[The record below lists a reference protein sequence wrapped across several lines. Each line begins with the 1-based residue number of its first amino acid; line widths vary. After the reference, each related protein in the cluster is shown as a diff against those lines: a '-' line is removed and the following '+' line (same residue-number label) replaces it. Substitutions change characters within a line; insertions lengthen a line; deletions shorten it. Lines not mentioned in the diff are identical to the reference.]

1 MIEEDAAAAN
11 DLRLT
16 VNAEGVKIGRLL
28 GVARRIE
35 NPGIGR
41 GTGEEMVGH
50 LREEVHPTENPGVQ
64 GEVHHLVVEDT
75 REMVHP
81 RAGDV
86 VDLGLQ
92 NLPRNA
98 VPRDVVHG
106 VLSAMVLAN
115 DAAVAGHPY
124 VA

>member
-1 MIEEDAAAAN
+1 MIEEDAAAAI

-16 VNAEGVKIGRLL
+16 VNAEGVQIGRLD
-28 GVARRIE
+28 GVARRIG
-35 NPGIGR
+35 NPGIER
-41 GTGEEMVGH
+41 GTG
-50 LREEVHPTENPGVQ
+50 REQ
-64 GEVHHLVVEDT
+64 GEVHLGEVYHLVVGDT

-98 VPRDVVHG
+98 VPRDVVRG
-106 VLSAMVLAN
+106 VLSVTVLAN

>member
-1 MIEEDAAAAN
+1 
-11 DLRLT
+11 
-16 VNAEGVKIGRLL
+16 
-28 GVARRIE
+28 
-35 NPGIGR
+35 
-41 GTGEEMVGH
+41 MVGH

-64 GEVHHLVVEDT
+64 GEVHLGGVYHLVVGDS

-92 NLPRNA
+92 NLPRN
-98 VPRDVVHG
+98 VQVLKDVVRG
-106 VLSAMVLAN
+106 VLSVTVLAN

>member
-1 MIEEDAAAAN
+1 MIEEDAAAAI

-16 VNAEGVKIGRLL
+16 VNAEGVQIGRLL

-35 NPGIGR
+35 NLGIGR
-41 GTGEEMVGH
+41 GTGEKMVGH

-64 GEVHHLVVEDT
+64 GEVHLGGVYHLVVGDS
-75 REMVHP
+75 REMDHP

-92 NLPRNA
+92 NLP
-98 VPRDVVHG
+98 
-106 VLSAMVLAN
+106 
-115 DAAVAGHPY
+115 
-124 VA
+124 

>member
-1 MIEEDAAAAN
+1 MIEEDAAAAI

-16 VNAEGVKIGRLL
+16 VNAEGVQIGRLL

-35 NPGIGR
+35 NLGIGR
-41 GTGEEMVGH
+41 GH
-50 LREEVHPTENPGVQ
+50 LREEVHPTENPGEQ
-64 GEVHHLVVEDT
+64 GEVHLGEVYHLVVGDT